1 MQQLDFLDALFPQ
14 SVDECHVDSAE
25 ASIQKLIRLHIPTAT
40 TTIQR
45 LACEWMLTKP
55 ENVDLLAHAH
65 YAYHANCREPFAH
78 NFTNGQRGCKCVWCG
93 RSRMDVRWEDADPRC
108 KNRPSYMDETVE
120 SVIVKESVAFAKII
134 DKAKVVASKL
144 NISTLTGSEL
154 AEIHHT
160 HGIDPTI
167 LESALME
174 LGLPTIPQRLHDAY
188 EVEYDKHR
196 SSGAAGQKYIV
207 IVAK

>member
-1 MQQLDFLDALFPQ
+1 
-14 SVDECHVDSAE
+14 
-25 ASIQKLIRLHIPTAT
+25 
-40 TTIQR
+40 
-45 LACEWMLTKP
+45 
-55 ENVDLLAHAH
+55 
-65 YAYHANCREPFAH
+65 
-78 NFTNGQRGCKCVWCG
+78 
-93 RSRMDVRWEDADPRC
+93 
-108 KNRPSYMDETVE
+108 MDETVE

-174 LGLPTIPQRLHDAY
+174 IGRPIIPQILHDEY